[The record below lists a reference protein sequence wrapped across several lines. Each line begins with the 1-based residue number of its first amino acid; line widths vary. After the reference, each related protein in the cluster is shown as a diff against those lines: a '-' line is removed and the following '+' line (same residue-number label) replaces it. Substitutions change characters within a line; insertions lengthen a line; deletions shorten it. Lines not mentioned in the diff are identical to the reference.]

1 MRIAWVCPL
10 PPAASGIADY
20 SYELL
25 PRMAEMAD
33 VDAVA
38 VRRGWRRPRAP
49 RGIRVLSPEAFEQQ
63 AERYDAVFYHLGN
76 NPWHGFVY
84 ELALKRPG
92 IAVFHDFVMHH
103 LIAAITVES
112 FKDWGRY
119 RSLMRAEYGPSGD
132 RLALLRW
139 QGVATEFE
147 KFVFPLNGHL
157 ARGAQAIVV
166 HSEDTRE
173 RMHAVAPDVPAVVI
187 PHHATKAPA
196 DVAGL
201 SRAEARAM
209 LGLPPDAF
217 LVGHFGFITRPK
229 QPAAVVGGFAR
240 LAQRH
245 PDALLVMIGA
255 DHTGGGL
262 DRLTRRYGVSERV
275 RLAGFVDLKKF
286 YTYLKAVDA
295 VVNLRY
301 PSAGESSG
309 TFARTLAEGRA
320 SIVNN
325 LGAFAE
331 VPPDVALKVEVD
343 GNQAEAVGGHLLR
356 LAEDPAFRATVE
368 SNARRYAETVLDPE
382 RCRDLYLN
390 VAHLEELKKA
400 ASLTPS

>member
-1 MRIAWVCPL
+1 
-10 PPAASGIADY
+10 
-20 SYELL
+20 
-25 PRMAEMAD
+25 
-33 VDAVA
+33 
-38 VRRGWRRPRAP
+38 
-49 RGIRVLSPEAFEQQ
+49 
-63 AERYDAVFYHLGN
+63 
-76 NPWHGFVY
+76 
-84 ELALKRPG
+84 
-92 IAVFHDFVMHH
+92 MHH
-103 LIAAITVES
+103 LIAAITVEN
-112 FKDWGRY
+112 FKDWNRY
-119 RSLMRAEYGPSGD
+119 RSLMRAEYGPSGE
-132 RLALLRW
+132 RLALLRL

-147 KFVFPLNGHL
+147 KFVFPLNRHL

-173 RMHAVAPDVPAVVI
+173 RMRAVAPDVPAVVI
-187 PHHATKAPA
+187 PHHGSKAPA

-356 LAEDPAFRATVE
+356 LAEDPAFRATIE